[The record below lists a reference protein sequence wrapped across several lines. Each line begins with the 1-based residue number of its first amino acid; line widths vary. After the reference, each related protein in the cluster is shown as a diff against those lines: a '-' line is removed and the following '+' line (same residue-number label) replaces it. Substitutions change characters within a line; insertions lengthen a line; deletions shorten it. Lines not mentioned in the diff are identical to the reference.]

1 MTLTTA
7 AGYAAGM
14 QPDPTAL
21 AVTTSTRTGRAL
33 AAVARALGLTAPVEK
48 PTTFDAGGD
57 FAAAAPVE
65 SRYSPTVAL
74 SGYLHPVVFAATNAI
89 TEDLASLPI
98 VVRDPKGE
106 PIPGHWLHRL
116 LGNTGHSPRLW
127 RQLVM
132 RDVLLVGRTVSV
144 LQWSNI
150 GRREPIG
157 VRWAHPARVRPVPG
171 PDGTAIGFEIGMD
184 RVQQYPPEAVLAVL
198 TMSYE
203 DGPDILSGV
212 GATRVL
218 HSDLVADEALAKSS
232 AKSAASGR
240 PAAIYRPD
248 PTGAGGAGGW
258 AKPVVDRI
266 QHEIKRLFAAEA
278 GGVAVLG
285 DPGGDLRILGWS
297 PKDMEGP
304 QQRSWVRSIVT
315 MALGVPPVRLGI
327 DGANTWATSD
337 AQMTAYWQQLIGR
350 VAPFDDALTAL
361 VRRIDGEGFTVAHDF
376 SGVPA
381 LQVAQDRILA
391 RVAQHIANGM
401 SARAAYVYEGWDDVP
416 EDAFTTPPAAQAP
429 PAPAAAPA
437 SAPVMVEEEDDP
449 EDPEGMPDVS
459 DALEDAEGMAAD
471 LDDALAVLSDPDA
484 TDEAKAEAL
493 AQIASVRD
501 DLAAATSTGEE

>member
-1 MTLTTA
+1 MAT
-7 AGYAAGM
+7 
-14 QPDPTAL
+14 DPTAL

-33 AAVARALGLTAPVEK
+33 AAVARALGLTAPVER

-106 PIPGHWLHRL
+106 PIPGHWLHRM

-132 RDVLLVGRTVSV
+132 RDVILVGRSENP

-157 VRWAHPARVRPVPG
+157 VRWAHPARTRPIPG
-171 PDGTAIGFEIGMD
+171 PDGTAIGVEIGLD
-184 RVQQYPPEAVLAVL
+184 KVVQYPPEAVLSVR

-304 QQRSWVRSIVT
+304 QQRAWVRSIVT

-381 LQVAQDRILA
+381 LQVTQDRVLD
-391 RVAQHIANGM
+391 RVAKHIANGM
-401 SARAAYVYEGWDDVP
+401 SARAAYIYEGWDDVP
-416 EDAFTTPPAAQAP
+416 EDAFAAPPTAQAP
-429 PAPAAAPA
+429 PAPGAAPA
-437 SAPVMVEEEDDP
+437 PAPVMVEEDDDLEYP
-449 EDPEGMPDVS
+449 EDVPDVS
-459 DALEDAEGMAAD
+459 DALEDAQGMAAD

-501 DLAAATSTGEE
+501 DLAATSAGEE

>member
-1 MTLTTA
+1 MAT
-7 AGYAAGM
+7 
-14 QPDPTAL
+14 DPTAL

-48 PTTFDAGGD
+48 PTSFDAGGD

-65 SRYSPTVAL
+65 SRYSPTLAL

-98 VVRDPKGE
+98 VVRDPQGE
-106 PIPGHWLHRL
+106 PVPGHWLHRL
-116 LGNTGHSPRLW
+116 LANTGHSPRLW

-132 RDVLLVGRTVSV
+132 RDVLLVGRTVNV

-171 PDGTAIGFEIGMD
+171 PDGTAIGFEVGMD
-184 RVQQYPPEAVLAVL
+184 RVAQYGPEAVLAVL

-304 QQRSWVRSIVT
+304 QQRAWVRSIVT

-391 RVAQHIANGM
+391 RIAQHIANGM

-416 EDAFTTPPAAQAP
+416 EDAFAAPPAAQALP
-429 PAPAAAPA
+429 APVAAPAPAR
-437 SAPVMVEEEDDP
+437 APVMVEEDDDLEDP
-449 EDPEGMPDVS
+449 EDTPDVS
-459 DALEDAEGMAAD
+459 DALEDAEGMVSD

-501 DLAAATSTGEE
+501 DLAAATSPDGEE